1 MFAQSVDG
9 RVGGFENSDIECTR
23 PCERLSDRRAV
34 SRSGGEPCGIII
46 LPTRRE
52 LMPSK
57 RTFAKRLVA
66 LATTGLAVDRPISA
80 LPSVPPDTAGSTQ
93 SAAVKLDTASD
104 QPQRGDQQTPP
115 EPQSAV
121 AAGKY
126 DPGVA
131 ATGAVDTVA
140 IGRLSPQVLKAT
152 GLPPGIATRIRPL
165 LGRYNAMSLDAIQQA
180 GGGVAFTSSGP
191 EGCSV
196 ITGSFDAA
204 ALVAE
209 LAADSTVRR
218 ESNADGFARFHAQE
232 VNAAVAVTTGEV
244 VTAYGSSTKI
254 AMAHR
259 DAGIGTTASHQKPAT
274 TYGDLPSRLDGD
286 AVIYINLGADVR
298 EHLRTALSDAPEALR
313 TAVDASGVVGVSLRV
328 IKDTPAS
335 GVDAP
340 AATGSTASENDAGPA
355 NPMLALRYGA
365 VADPRQ
371 LDRETVETLTK
382 VAREG
387 DDSLSDATVTRHG
400 RTVLV
405 DATASD
411 DLFASHASLIGATVR
426 DAETVTDA

>member
-1 MFAQSVDG
+1 
-9 RVGGFENSDIECTR
+9 
-23 PCERLSDRRAV
+23 
-34 SRSGGEPCGIII
+34 
-46 LPTRRE
+46 
-52 LMPSK
+52 MPSK

-80 LPSVPPDTAGSTQ
+80 LTSVPPDTGGSAQ

-104 QPQRGDQQTPP
+104 HPQRGDQQTSL

-126 DPGVA
+126 DPTVA
-131 ATGAVDTVA
+131 ATEAVDTVA
-140 IGRLSPQVLKAT
+140 IGRLSPQVLKTT
-152 GLPPGIATRIRPL
+152 GLPPELATRIHPL
-165 LGRYNAMSLDAIQQA
+165 LDRYDAISLDAIQQA

-191 EGCSV
+191 EGCAV

-204 ALVAE
+204 ALAAE

-218 ESNADGFARFHAQE
+218 ESNTDGFARFHAQE

-244 VTAYGSSTKI
+244 VTAYGSTTAV

-259 DAGIGTTASHQKPAT
+259 DAGIGTTVSHQKPAT

-286 AVIYINLGADVR
+286 AVVYINLGTDVR
-298 EHLRTALSDAPEALR
+298 EHLHTALSDAPEALR
-313 TAVDASGVVGVSLRV
+313 TAVDASGVVGVSLRM
-328 IKDTPAS
+328 IGDRPTSEA
-335 GVDAP
+335 DAP
-340 AATGSTASENDAGPA
+340 ATTGSTGGENVSGHTSPA
-355 NPMLALRYGA
+355 FALRYGA

-382 VAREG
+382 IAREG

-405 DATASD
+405 DATASA

>member
-1 MFAQSVDG
+1 
-9 RVGGFENSDIECTR
+9 
-23 PCERLSDRRAV
+23 
-34 SRSGGEPCGIII
+34 
-46 LPTRRE
+46 
-52 LMPSK
+52 MPSK

-80 LPSVPPDTAGSTQ
+80 LTSVPPDTGGSAQ

-104 QPQRGDQQTPP
+104 HPQRGDQQTSL

-126 DPGVA
+126 DPTVA
-131 ATGAVDTVA
+131 ATEAVDTVA
-140 IGRLSPQVLKAT
+140 IGRLSPQVLKTT
-152 GLPPGIATRIRPL
+152 GLPPELATRIHPL
-165 LGRYNAMSLDAIQQA
+165 LDRYDAISLDAIQQA

-191 EGCSV
+191 EGCAV

-204 ALVAE
+204 ALAAE

-218 ESNADGFARFHAQE
+218 ESNTDGFARFHAQE

-244 VTAYGSSTKI
+244 VTAYGSTTAV

-259 DAGIGTTASHQKPAT
+259 DAGIGTTVSHQKPAT

-286 AVIYINLGADVR
+286 AVVYINLGTDVR
-298 EHLRTALSDAPEALR
+298 EHLHTALSDAPEALR
-313 TAVDASGVVGVSLRV
+313 TAVDASGVVGVSLRM
-328 IKDTPAS
+328 IGDRPTSEA
-335 GVDAP
+335 DAP
-340 AATGSTASENDAGPA
+340 ATTGSTGGENVSGHTSPA
-355 NPMLALRYGA
+355 FALRYGA

-382 VAREG
+382 IAREG

-405 DATASD
+405 DATASA
-411 DLFASHASLIGATVR
+411 DLFCVTRIAHRSHSS
-426 DAETVTDA
+426 

>member
-1 MFAQSVDG
+1 
-9 RVGGFENSDIECTR
+9 
-23 PCERLSDRRAV
+23 
-34 SRSGGEPCGIII
+34 
-46 LPTRRE
+46 
-52 LMPSK
+52 MPSK

-80 LPSVPPDTAGSTQ
+80 LTSVPPDTGGSAQ

-104 QPQRGDQQTPP
+104 HPQRGDQQTSL

-126 DPGVA
+126 DPTVA
-131 ATGAVDTVA
+131 ATEAVDTVA
-140 IGRLSPQVLKAT
+140 IGRLSPQVLKTT
-152 GLPPGIATRIRPL
+152 GLPPELATRIRPL
-165 LGRYNAMSLDAIQQA
+165 LDRYDAISLDAIQQA

-191 EGCSV
+191 EGCAV

-204 ALVAE
+204 ALAAE

-218 ESNADGFARFHAQE
+218 ESNTDGFARFHAQE

-244 VTAYGSSTKI
+244 VTAYGSTTAV

-259 DAGIGTTASHQKPAT
+259 DAGIGTTVSHQKPAT

-286 AVIYINLGADVR
+286 AVVYINLGTDVR
-298 EHLRTALSDAPEALR
+298 EHLHTALSDAPEALR
-313 TAVDASGVVGVSLRV
+313 TAVDASGVVGVSLRM
-328 IKDTPAS
+328 IGDRPTSEA
-335 GVDAP
+335 DAP
-340 AATGSTASENDAGPA
+340 ATTGSTGGENVSGHTSPA
-355 NPMLALRYGA
+355 FALRYGA

-382 VAREG
+382 IAREG

-405 DATASD
+405 DATASA

>member
-1 MFAQSVDG
+1 
-9 RVGGFENSDIECTR
+9 
-23 PCERLSDRRAV
+23 
-34 SRSGGEPCGIII
+34 
-46 LPTRRE
+46 
-52 LMPSK
+52 MPSK

-80 LPSVPPDTAGSTQ
+80 LTSVPPDTGGSAQ

-104 QPQRGDQQTPP
+104 HPQRGDQQTSL

-126 DPGVA
+126 DPTVA
-131 ATGAVDTVA
+131 ATEAVDTVA
-140 IGRLSPQVLKAT
+140 IGRLSPQVLKTT
-152 GLPPGIATRIRPL
+152 GLPPELATRIHPL
-165 LGRYNAMSLDAIQQA
+165 LDRYDAISLDAIQQA
-180 GGGVAFTSSGP
+180 GGGAFTSSGP
-191 EGCSV
+191 EGCAV

-204 ALVAE
+204 ALAAE

-218 ESNADGFARFHAQE
+218 ESNTDGFARFHAQE
-232 VNAAVAVTTGEV
+232 VNAAVAAVTTGEV
-244 VTAYGSSTKI
+244 VTAYGSTTAV

-259 DAGIGTTASHQKPAT
+259 DAGIGTTVSHQKPAT

-286 AVIYINLGADVR
+286 AVVYINLGTDVR
-298 EHLRTALSDAPEALR
+298 EHLHTALSDAPEALR
-313 TAVDASGVVGVSLRV
+313 TAVDASGVVGVSLRM
-328 IKDTPAS
+328 IGDRPTSEA
-335 GVDAP
+335 DAP
-340 AATGSTASENDAGPA
+340 ATTGSTGGENVSGHTSPA
-355 NPMLALRYGA
+355 FALRYGA

-382 VAREG
+382 IAREG

-405 DATASD
+405 DATASA